1 MKLSEIILDGIIR
14 TSLFEMANDR
24 AIIIQG
30 VHNLTP
36 NIILHLV
43 KILMFGEECVSVNHW
58 CSEINAAL
66 RKIQL
71 NKLKGSHKPLN
82 SEKLY
87 DIMFIGPL
95 GHTST
100 AEEWMSV
107 VWDEQDS
114 KGKFKYRKLP
124 IQQPSGTI
132 IHGALE
138 KIISKVSVDISKQAF
153 KDIRNYL

>member
-1 MKLSEIILDGIIR
+1 MDGIIR

-24 AIIIQG
+24 ATVIQG

-43 KILMFGEECVSVNHW
+43 KIFMFGKQTPTYNHW

-71 NKLKGSHKPLN
+71 NKLKGSNKPLN
-82 SEKLY
+82 REKLY
-87 DIMFIGPL
+87 QIMFDGPL

-107 VWDEQDS
+107 VWDEQDNR
-114 KGKFKYRKLP
+114 GKYKYRKLP
-124 IQQPSGTI
+124 IHQPNGTI
-132 IHGALE
+132 IHKYLQNTLDM
-138 KIISKVSVDISKQAF
+138 ITYDIANQKF
-153 KDIRNYL
+153 KDVKQYL